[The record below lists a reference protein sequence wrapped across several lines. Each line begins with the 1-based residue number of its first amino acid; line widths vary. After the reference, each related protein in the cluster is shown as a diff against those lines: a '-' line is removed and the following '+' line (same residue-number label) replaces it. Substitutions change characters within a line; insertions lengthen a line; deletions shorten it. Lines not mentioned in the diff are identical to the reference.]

1 MAKFEEANTRLFKNV
16 YVDKV
21 TKRKIRAPPLK
32 VIAGKVKSRGPQ
44 GTYKLRPVRRK

>member
-1 MAKFEEANTRLFKNV
+1 MAKFPEADARLFKNI

-32 VIAGKVKSRGPQ
+32 VIAGKIKSRGPQ
-44 GTYKLRPVRRK
+44 GTYKLRPVRKK

>member
-1 MAKFEEANTRLFKNV
+1 MAKFPEAEARLFKNI

-32 VIAGKVKSRGPQ
+32 VIEGLVRGRGPQ
-44 GTYKLRPVRRK
+44 GSRALRPKRKK

>member
-1 MAKFEEANTRLFKNV
+1 MVKFEEANVRLFKNI

-32 VIAGKVKSRGPQ
+32 VIAGKIKSRGPA
-44 GTYKLRPVRRK
+44 GTRKLRPVRKK

>member
-1 MAKFEEANTRLFKNV
+1 MAKFEEANIRLFKNV

-32 VIAGKVKSRGPQ
+32 VIAGKIKSRGPQ
-44 GTYKLRPVRRK
+44 GTRKLRPVRRK

>member
-1 MAKFEEANTRLFKNV
+1 MAKFPEAHARLFQNI

-32 VIAGKVKSRGPQ
+32 VLNGKVRSRGPR
-44 GTYKLRPVRRK
+44 GTYKLRPMRKK